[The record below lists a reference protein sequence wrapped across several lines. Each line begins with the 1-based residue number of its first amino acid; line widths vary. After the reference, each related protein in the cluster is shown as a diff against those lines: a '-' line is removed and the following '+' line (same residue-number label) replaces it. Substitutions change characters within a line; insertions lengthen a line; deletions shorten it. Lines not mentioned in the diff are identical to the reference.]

1 MMDKLIDIIFDNFDF
16 TYMISINVLTYLM
29 IKIIDY
35 INKEK
40 VVSTFVKR
48 ICLVIAIIAVTI
60 TYLLIGYDNKL
71 TLINSAILSPVFYS
85 WVLRPILVHFNV
97 NYKQANKEINKTLK

>member
-29 IKIIDY
+29 IKVIDY

>member
-1 MMDKLIDIIFDNFDF
+1 MDKLIDIIFDNFDF

-48 ICLVIAIIAVTI
+48 ICLVIAIVVVT
-60 TYLLIGYDNKL
+60 TAYLLIGYDNKL

>member
-16 TYMISINVLTYLM
+16 TYMISINVLTYLI
-29 IKIIDY
+29 IKVIDY

-48 ICLVIAIIAVTI
+48 ICLVIAIVVITIA
-60 TYLLIGYDNKL
+60 YLLIGYDNKL

-85 WVLRPILVHFNV
+85 WILRPILVHFNV